1 MDSGR
6 IAIKMSWTMFK
17 EDQRPVIRASAR
29 VTREEFL
36 SSENYAAAAL
46 VRYQCSADKTFT
58 LFACSKGVEETHHN
72 FSGGMESTSWR
83 VCITGGR
90 KSERRG
96 SFARTSRTY
105 HTETFSFSAASHS
118 MLIAPRE
125 WDSEF

>member
-6 IAIKMSWTMFK
+6 IAIKMLWTMFK

-36 SSENYAAAAL
+36 SSEYFAAAAL
-46 VRYQCSADKTFT
+46 VKSDISADKTF

-96 SFARTSRTY
+96 SFARTSRTH